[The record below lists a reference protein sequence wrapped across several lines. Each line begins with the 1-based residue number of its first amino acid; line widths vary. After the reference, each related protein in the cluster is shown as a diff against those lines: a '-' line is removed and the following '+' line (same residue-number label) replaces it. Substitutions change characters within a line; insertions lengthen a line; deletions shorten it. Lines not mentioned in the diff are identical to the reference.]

1 MGLSKLQKEITY
13 SKANNIIVLASAA
26 AGKTAVLT
34 ERVKW
39 LLEQGVKPE
48 KIVVFT
54 FTNAAAE
61 EMRKRIG
68 DKGKDVFINT
78 VHSYAF
84 NLLLKYGLDVG
95 KVAAD
100 ERFDDF
106 FKMVKDNPGCV
117 EEVEHLLL
125 DEAQDSNLLQ
135 FKFIFDMIKP
145 KHAFIVGDIKQSIY
159 EWSGARPDI
168 LFNLLN
174 DPRFEVYHLNENY
187 RNGPTILRFA
197 KKLISGSVFGDEP
210 LIDNSICMNEFEP
223 DQVAEVTYNKE
234 NLAFLIKQSGSY
246 GKWFVLARSNTQ
258 IDVLMDSLT
267 KMGIPCDTFKRSQI
281 TAEEFQTKMAADT
294 VKILTVHAAKGLEA
308 DYVYVVGVSK
318 WNQKAEERRIAYVAA
333 TRAKKALFWS
343 RDFKKKK
350 QQVSNWE

>member
-1 MGLSKLQKEITY
+1 MKLSELQKEITY

-39 LLEQGVKPE
+39 LLEQGKDPN
-48 KIVVFT
+48 KMVVFT

-68 DKGKDVFINT
+68 EKGKDVFINT
-78 VHSYAF
+78 IHSYAF

-95 KVAAD
+95 KVAED

-106 FKMVKDNPGCV
+106 FKMVKENPGCI
-117 EEVEHLLL
+117 EEVEYLLL

-135 FKFIFDMIKP
+135 FKFILDMIKP
-145 KHAFIVGDIKQSIY
+145 KHLFIVGDVKQSIY

-168 LFNLLN
+168 LFNMLD
-174 DPRFEVYHLNENY
+174 DPKYTVYNLNENY
-187 RNGPTILRFA
+187 RNGPTILKFA
-197 KKLISGSVFGDEP
+197 KKLISGSMFGDEP
-210 LIDNSICMNEFEP
+210 LIDNSICMNEFQT

-234 NLAFLIKQSGSY
+234 NLINLINMSGEP
-246 GKWFVLARSNTQ
+246 GKWFVLARSNAQ
-258 IDVLMDSLT
+258 IDQLMYTLT
-267 KMGIPCDTFKRSQI
+267 EANIPCDTFKRSQI
-281 TAEEFQTKMAADT
+281 TADEFQSKMSANT
-294 VKILTVHAAKGLEA
+294 VKILTVHASKGLEA

-318 WNQKAEERRIAYVAA
+318 WNKKAEERRIAYVAA
-333 TRAKKALFWS
+333 TRAKKALFWAKE
-343 RDFKKKK
+343 FKKKTK
-350 QQVSNWE
+350 VDSWE